1 MASTVH
7 PPGGPSDGPNAW
19 ITLWGMADAPY
30 KLILLRH
37 GHSEWN
43 AKNLFTGWVDV
54 DLNEQGLAEAA
65 RGAELLAEA
74 GINPD
79 ISHTSL
85 LRRAIRT
92 SEIVLNGI
100 DRHWIPVRRSWRLN

>member
-37 GHSEWN
+37 GESEWN

-54 DLNEQGLAEAA
+54 TPNEKGEKGAA
-65 RGAELLAEA
+65 RGGELLKDAALPPDVAHTPLQKRATPPAQLPPEA
-74 GINPD
+74 
-79 ISHTSL
+79 
-85 LRRAIRT
+85 A
-92 SEIVLNGI
+92 
-100 DRHWIPVRRSWRLN
+100 DRHWIPVHRSWRL